1 TSNLLSKEDAEKE
14 LNDRVAKEIFNYE
27 NSISKSC
34 ENLTKAPQS
43 KFMGKSFI
51 ESFQE
56 TLGKDVNDPFLQA
69 FLAPLKKAV
78 RYQKMKEF
86 FVEVSNYKEMHNTA
100 KVGILDKGYFY
111 YKALEAVREIK
122 EHKEDLN
129 VASDRAYRM
138 FSLARAI
145 QLKPELAQDN
155 AVVDFC

>member
-1 TSNLLSKEDAEKE
+1 
-14 LNDRVAKEIFNYE
+14 
-27 NSISKSC
+27 
-34 ENLTKAPQS
+34 
-43 KFMGKSFI
+43 
-51 ESFQE
+51 
-56 TLGKDVNDPFLQA
+56 
-69 FLAPLKKAV
+69 V
-78 RYQKMKEF
+78 RYPKMKEF

-129 VASDRAYRM
+129 VAPDRAYRM

-155 AVVDFC
+155 AVVDFCYQLQNSIVSTDITDPDQENAEFLKFLNYARLEANQVGYDPALR